1 MTLRGMVVAVGAI
14 CLVAGLVMWMVAVP
28 TALILLF
35 WAVAL
40 IAGTVYERVIYKP
53 LESQAGPGWTATS
66 ERFIDDATGKTVT
79 VYVRD
84 ATGERKYVAE

>member
-1 MTLRGMVVAVGAI
+1 MSLRGMLVAVGAV
-14 CLVAGLVMWMVAVP
+14 CLAAGVAMWLAAVP
-28 TALILLF
+28 PGLILLF
-35 WAVAL
+35 WAVVL

-53 LESQAGPGWTATS
+53 LESRAGADWTPTS

-84 ATGERKYVAE
+84 GERKYVAE

>member
-1 MTLRGMVVAVGAI
+1 MSLRGMLVAVGAV
-14 CLVAGLVMWMVAVP
+14 CLVVGVAMWLAAVP
-28 TALILLF
+28 PGLILLF
-35 WAVAL
+35 WAVVL

-53 LESQAGPGWTATS
+53 LESRAGADWTPTS

-84 ATGERKYVAE
+84 GERKYVAE

>member
-1 MTLRGMVVAVGAI
+1 MTLRGMVVAVGAV
-14 CLVAGLVMWMVAVP
+14 CLVAGAVMWFLAVP

-40 IAGTVYERVIYKP
+40 IAGTIYERVIYKP

-66 ERFIDDATGKTVT
+66 ERFIDETTGKAVT
-79 VYVRD
+79 VYVREG
-84 ATGERKYVAE
+84 TGERKYVAE

>member
-1 MTLRGMVVAVGAI
+1 MVVAVGAV
-14 CLVAGLVMWMVAVP
+14 CLVAGAIMWFLAVP

-40 IAGTVYERVIYKP
+40 IAGTLYERVIYKP
-53 LESQAGPGWTATS
+53 LESRAGAGWTATS

-79 VYVRD
+79 VYVQD
-84 ATGERKYVAE
+84 GTGERKYVAE

>member
-1 MTLRGMVVAVGAI
+1 MSLRGMVVAVGAT
-14 CLVAGLVMWMVAVP
+14 CLVAGAVMWFLAVP

-40 IAGTVYERVIYKP
+40 IAGTIYERVIYKP
-53 LESQAGPGWTATS
+53 LESRAGADWTPTS

-84 ATGERKYVAE
+84 GERKYVAE

>member
-1 MTLRGMVVAVGAI
+1 MSLRGMVVAVGAA
-14 CLVAGLVMWMVAVP
+14 CLVAGAVMWFLAVP

-53 LESQAGPGWTATS
+53 LESQAGHGWTPTS
-66 ERFIDDATGKTVT
+66 ERFVDDATGKTVT
-79 VYVRD
+79 VYVQEG
-84 ATGERKYVAE
+84 TGERKYVAD

>member
-1 MTLRGMVVAVGAI
+1 MLRGMVVAVGAV
-14 CLVAGLVMWMVAVP
+14 CLVAGAVMWAMAVP

-40 IAGTVYERVIYKP
+40 IAGTIYERVIYKP

-66 ERFIDDATGKTVT
+66 ERFIDDATGKSVT
-79 VYVRD
+79 VYVREG
-84 ATGERKYVAE
+84 TGERKYVAE

>member
-1 MTLRGMVVAVGAI
+1 MTLRGMVVAVGAV
-14 CLVAGLVMWMVAVP
+14 CLLAGVVMWSLAVP
-28 TALILLF
+28 PAVILLF

-66 ERFIDDATGKTVT
+66 ERFIDETTGKAVT
-79 VYVRD
+79 VYVREG
-84 ATGERKYVAE
+84 TGERKYVAE

>member
-1 MTLRGMVVAVGAI
+1 MMLRGMVVAVGAF
-14 CLVAGLVMWMVAVP
+14 CLVAGAVMWVMAVP

-40 IAGTVYERVIYKP
+40 IAGTIYERVIYKP

-66 ERFIDDATGKTVT
+66 ERFIDDATGKPVT
-79 VYVRD
+79 VYVQEG
-84 ATGERKYVAE
+84 TGERKYVAE

>member
-1 MTLRGMVVAVGAI
+1 VILRGMVVAVGAF
-14 CLVAGLVMWMVAVP
+14 CLVAGAVMWVMAVP

-40 IAGTVYERVIYKP
+40 IARTIYERVIYKT

-66 ERFIDDATGKTVT
+66 ERFIDDATGKSVT
-79 VYVRD
+79 VYVREG
-84 ATGERKYVAE
+84 TGERKYVAE

>member
-1 MTLRGMVVAVGAI
+1 MSLRGMLVAVGAV
-14 CLVAGLVMWMVAVP
+14 CLVAGVAMWLAAVP
-28 TALILLF
+28 PGLILLF
-35 WAVAL
+35 WAVVL

-53 LESQAGPGWTATS
+53 LESRAGADWTPIS

-84 ATGERKYVAE
+84 GERKYVAE

>member
-1 MTLRGMVVAVGAI
+1 VSLRDMVVAVGAV
-14 CLVAGLVMWMVAVP
+14 CLVAGVVMWLMAVP

-35 WAVAL
+35 WAVVL

-53 LESQAGPGWTATS
+53 LESGAGAGWTATS

-79 VYVRD
+79 VYVREG
-84 ATGERKYVAE
+84 TGERKYVAD

>member
-1 MTLRGMVVAVGAI
+1 MVVAVGAV
-14 CLVAGLVMWMVAVP
+14 CLVAGAIMWFLAVP

-40 IAGTVYERVIYKP
+40 IAGTIYERVIYKP
-53 LESQAGPGWTATS
+53 LESRAGAGWTATS

-79 VYVRD
+79 VYVQD
-84 ATGERKYVAE
+84 GTGERKYVAE

>member
-1 MTLRGMVVAVGAI
+1 MSLRDMVVAVGAV
-14 CLVAGLVMWMVAVP
+14 CLVAGVVMWLMAVP

-35 WAVAL
+35 WAVVL

-53 LESQAGPGWTATS
+53 LESRAGAGWTATS

-79 VYVRD
+79 VYVREG
-84 ATGERKYVAE
+84 TGERKYVAD

>member
-1 MTLRGMVVAVGAI
+1 MSLRGLVLAAGAV
-14 CLVAGLVMWMVAVP
+14 CLVASAVMWLVAVP

-35 WAVAL
+35 WAVVL

-53 LESQAGPGWTATS
+53 LESQAGAGWVATS

-79 VYVRD
+79 VYVREQS
-84 ATGERKYVAE
+84 GERKYVAE

>member
-1 MTLRGMVVAVGAI
+1 MSLRGMLVAVGAV
-14 CLVAGLVMWMVAVP
+14 CLVAGVAMWLAAVP
-28 TALILLF
+28 PGLILLF
-35 WAVAL
+35 WAVVL

-53 LESQAGPGWTATS
+53 LESRAGADWTPTS

-84 ATGERKYVAE
+84 GERKYVAE

>member
-1 MTLRGMVVAVGAI
+1 MSLRGLVVAVGAV
-14 CLVAGLVMWMVAVP
+14 CLAASMVMWLVAVP

-35 WAVAL
+35 WAVVL

-53 LESQAGPGWTATS
+53 LESRAGAGWTATS

-79 VYVRD
+79 VYVQEG
-84 ATGERKYVAE
+84 TGERKYVAE

>member
-1 MTLRGMVVAVGAI
+1 MSLRGMVVVVGAV
-14 CLVAGLVMWMVAVP
+14 CLAAGAVMWFLAVP
-28 TALILLF
+28 TAVILLF
-35 WAVAL
+35 WAAAL

-66 ERFIDDATGKTVT
+66 ERFVDDATGKAVT
-79 VYVRD
+79 VYVQE

>member
-1 MTLRGMVVAVGAI
+1 MSLRGLVVAVGAA
-14 CLVAGLVMWMVAVP
+14 CLVAGAIMWAIAVP

-53 LESQAGPGWTATS
+53 LENRAGPGWTATS
-66 ERFIDDATGKTVT
+66 ERFIDDASGKTVT
-79 VYVRD
+79 VYVREG
-84 ATGERKYVAE
+84 TGERKYVAE

>member
-1 MTLRGMVVAVGAI
+1 MMLRGMVVAVGAF
-14 CLVAGLVMWMVAVP
+14 CLVAGAVMWAMAVP

-40 IAGTVYERVIYKP
+40 IAGTIYERVIYKP

-66 ERFIDDATGKTVT
+66 ERFIDDATGKPVT
-79 VYVRD
+79 VYVQEG
-84 ATGERKYVAE
+84 TGERKYVAE